1 MKITEV
7 HVFPVSIP
15 YRKPFQLATGL
26 AREGKHVIIKIFT
39 DEGIVGVG
47 ETAVII
53 PDRTGESQEAI
64 TLAIRK
70 VMGPMIIGKDPFH
83 IDSIMATLEGVSHGK
98 YGMLY
103 SKCAIDHALYDIMG
117 KALGVPVYQLIGGC
131 GRKILGIGK
140 AIGIGEPEEMAERA
154 VELKTKGYQSV
165 TVKGSR
171 KPKTDILRVAAVRK
185 AVGDDFPLEL
195 DPNQGYPTHLAI
207 PTLKAMDAYGLD
219 MVEQP
224 CPWWDLDG
232 MAAVT
237 AAVDTP
243 VAADEMVMNLN
254 DAMQV
259 IKRRAADI
267 ITLKLVKSGGIYFS
281 KKIAAVTE
289 AAGLGC
295 SIGSMHTFGVGT
307 AAIHHFV
314 VATNDVDDPIGYG
327 SPLDFF
333 TDDIVTEPT
342 QVVNGTVTISEKP
355 GLGVELDEAKLK
367 KYGVEIR
374 VN

>member
-26 AREGKHVIIKIFT
+26 AREGKHVIVKIFT
-39 DEGIVGVG
+39 DQGIVGVG
-47 ETAVII
+47 EAAVII

-64 TLAIRK
+64 TLAIRN
-70 VMGPMIIGKDPFH
+70 VMGPMIIGEDPFQ
-83 IDSIMATLEGVSHGK
+83 IDRIMGTLEGVSHGK
-98 YGMLY
+98 FGMLY
-103 SKCAIDHALYDIMG
+103 SKCAIDHALYDLMG
-117 KALGVPVYQLIGGC
+117 KALGVPVCQLIGGC
-131 GRKILGIGK
+131 GRKTLRIGK
-140 AIGIGEPEEMAERA
+140 AIGIGAPEEMADRA
-154 VELKTKGYQSV
+154 VEFKTMGFQSL

-171 KPKTDILRVAAVRK
+171 EPKADILRVGAVRK

-195 DPNQGYPTHLAI
+195 DPNQGYPAHAAI
-207 PTLKAMDAYGLD
+207 RALRAMEAYNLE

-224 CPWWDLDG
+224 CPWWDWDG

-237 AAVDTP
+237 AAIDTP
-243 VAADEMVMNLN
+243 IAADEMVMNLV

-259 IKRRAADI
+259 VKRRAADI

-281 KKIAAVTE
+281 KKIAAVAE
-289 AAGLGC
+289 AGGLGC

-307 AAIHHFV
+307 AAIHHFSS
-314 VATNDVDDPIGYG
+314 ATKEVDDPIGYG
-327 SPLDFF
+327 SPLDYY
-333 TDDIVTEPT
+333 TDDIVTEPV
-342 QVVNGTVTISEKP
+342 QLVDGTITVSEKP